1 MGGFTTV
8 DAGKIKAVEGLI
20 GRLQTH
26 AAEPARFAERGR
38 ELARGI
44 QGGVREEL
52 QMAHPSPRVLERA
65 ARPVVDLVGRQL
77 GRVEVYRNLT
87 AQRVFHSKLLQTE
100 KLAALGQMVSGVAHE
115 LSNPLTSIIGYDQ
128 RLLVR
133 PD

>member
-26 AAEPARFAERGR
+26 AAEPARFAERWR

-77 GRVEVYRNLT
+77 GRVEVYRDLT
-87 AQRVFHSKLLQTE
+87 APRVFPSKLPHTQ
-100 KLAALGQMVSGVAHE
+100 KRAAPGPVARGGAH
-115 LSNPLTSIIGYDQ
+115 
-128 RLLVR
+128 
-133 PD
+133 